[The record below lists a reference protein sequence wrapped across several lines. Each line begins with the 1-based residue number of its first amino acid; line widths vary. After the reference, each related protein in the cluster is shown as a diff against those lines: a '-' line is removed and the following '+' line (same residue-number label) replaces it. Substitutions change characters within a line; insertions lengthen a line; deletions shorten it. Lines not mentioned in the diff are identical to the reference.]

1 MPDTTVNREDPRG
14 PPRAKNSSM
23 AKYGLFHPTGK
34 RPLHVYEGDY
44 MKQSGEY
51 VAIFKRV
58 SGSDPD
64 NQVAAIRLDQGYSV
78 RDITGETFAENTPSR
93 AQVGG
98 REPGPW
104 SQRWRGRADSNRRP
118 KFQETL
124 AIPSELRP
132 AAFSLAWRRLSPPCT
147 EIRAPA
153 APLHTGLS
161 IDPLRRLVGS
171 ASQLFRPRRGL
182 CFCSN
187 FGPTAYAVGYVLP
200 RASRAKRGSRSTSTT
215 LGG

>member
-1 MPDTTVNREDPRG
+1 
-14 PPRAKNSSM
+14 M

-104 SQRWRGRADSNRRP
+104 S
-118 KFQETL
+118 
-124 AIPSELRP
+124 
-132 AAFSLAWRRLSPPCT
+132 
-147 EIRAPA
+147 
-153 APLHTGLS
+153 
-161 IDPLRRLVGS
+161 
-171 ASQLFRPRRGL
+171 
-182 CFCSN
+182 
-187 FGPTAYAVGYVLP
+187 
-200 RASRAKRGSRSTSTT
+200 
-215 LGG
+215 